1 MQRTCGRVSFD
12 ESFTKIYEVPSLDDY
27 TDAEYEATWRTEA
40 DDKTAEMELI
50 KTLLVVR
57 NHAGAIPQHLE
68 ESEQLTTRGIETVCS
83 FESQQEALSSK
94 NLVISSVLN
103 AQEANLL
110 KLEDTSTSTPNSS
123 TTATEEDI
131 KNASLAYS
139 KRAVDTAIIRG
150 AMDAAFVRQICTQN
164 SDALL
169 MK

>member
-12 ESFTKIYEVPSLDDY
+12 ESFTKIYEIPSLDDY

-103 AQEANLL
+103 AQEASLL
-110 KLEDTSTSTPNSS
+110 KIEGTSTPNSS
-123 TTATEEDI
+123 SSTTTEEDI